1 MESHRLQACGTESSS
16 FLQELSEPSG
26 CSYISSPHIQPTA
39 YPDSG
44 FLTPAV
50 LCPEDN
56 PSTMPSSLP
65 DPKSHCMS
73 SPSYPPS
80 TGPAWNF
87 AQSRVNPYVSSAL
100 PQRNNPCW
108 TGTAGYSQVYHPSS
122 PCPPYGDFPQKSTH
136 LQLAP
141 PVSRPYGSDG
151 AAPTADGRSRVA
163 DRMTPCVN
171 EKPQVVVRQSN
182 SAYGSVPGGDH
193 KIVFSTQDTHSQRLT
208 DGQSFPAYTSEDEAT
223 RIHERLSFIHQSST
237 LSAAAQQESQFLRER
252 LKVLGANKS
261 STAYANPINN
271 PGGHSGAPLGSHMY
285 PFPAFETAPTHPN
298 RSSPPPVT
306 CAEHLVRQV
315 EQNQAFSSA
324 SQSFPSSDTH
334 KPPTHTLVD
343 NGLACVNMPQAC
355 YGPPAFIDVNVS
367 KAGTCAEQTSTYVEA
382 DGTQSLPIGAQMRD
396 HPMPIQE
403 VPVGGT
409 CQKLQETSISNP
421 VISTIPP
428 SMLNCDLQKCTSGH
442 SMNDS
447 LPPKPHRPSLASF
460 THSTC
465 PSTPG
470 ATVPISPAPSPAVF
484 THTLHDGSSPTAVPS
499 VGRDPVPIHSFSTSD
514 NPPLVPSACVSQS
527 PVLSGRS
534 TLHYRQSSSTQ
545 QPSHFAAPFT
555 STSADCNI
563 TPSQLRNG
571 SGLQN
576 AQSPYHSSRHPFLGH
591 QMSPIDSPAAAY
603 QYNKYQPH
611 YSSTASTGLYSS
623 ATGYIDQH
631 LQPISAIPPNTVVP
645 AQCGPTSARFEGDR
659 CNGTVALDLPPSY
672 PPILPKTSPSPTKR
686 DHNSSRK
693 DSPLDRQAR
702 NERRRQQRLR
712 KKQAEAAT
720 YSSDVPDTETAIGTD
735 SAVSRALN
743 SPKPPRARPRKV
755 ARNASGADLTDV
767 DAAVIVKSD
776 AVTLPG
782 DETPVEEDPS
792 KTPPSRSKKR
802 KSSARTIQPRQQ
814 QKNAPKLEGIAQN
827 ATDAPPNLNESLDST
842 RDLSPTNEST
852 SEVPVS
858 SELTKQPKV
867 IRTRPPRPK
876 KRKPLPTL
884 IRKKKRSNFYGDE
897 SDSEP
902 DISVRLGGSGRGL
915 DGKTDLSANT
925 DHLSMGQKRRSERH
939 TGDRKRYTVDLELNL
954 SDDDSDGDGDLAT
967 LNASGATAMVEENEI
982 KIVESVL
989 GRRTTKRVVKKVTT
1003 LPSNSNGDALS
1014 PSNQTD
1020 HKTLPLDQSKVDV
1033 EEEEEE
1039 DVEEFYLKYKGYS
1052 YLHCEWR
1059 ALDEIDDPR
1068 IRPKLRRFEM
1078 KQAHAVQQ
1086 EDDDVVLFNPDY
1098 VEVERVLD
1106 MKVYRNGQLVCSD
1119 QLRQE
1124 VERESISDLV
1134 EMRRQRKRERERNRA
1149 RALRE
1154 AKAKAKLQLEA
1165 ASSNQP
1171 LSSRSNGL
1179 AEESIGSVDLS
1190 GPGEQKVL
1198 GVLSEASVASVDDEK
1213 EQTPSRASSE
1223 ERTSLPEPTVLQNE
1237 TSTNAPDS
1245 VGSSQPSDSTIVG
1258 DNVPSDFTAKSD
1270 EVTLT
1275 NVTSSPNTTL
1285 PELKNEEE
1293 ECSEQGDGER
1303 SPVTVTYYLVK
1314 WRSLAYEDATWELAQ
1329 DVDPAKVKEFIK
1341 WRTPPK
1347 IAPTAR
1353 DSDYKIIRPDP
1364 STWRPI
1370 EAVKVYKNNN
1380 KLRDYQL
1387 EGVNWLTYCWFHH
1400 RNCILADE
1408 MGLGKTVQS
1417 VAFLLELEKAGV
1429 RGPFLVIV
1437 PLSTVAN
1444 WQREFENWSDFNVVV
1459 YHGSSISRNMIQEY
1473 EIFYKRR
1480 PNDTAVRHDV
1490 YKFHALVT
1498 TFEVLMTD
1506 IEFFGQVHWAAAV
1519 IDEAHRL
1526 KNKKCKLGEGL
1537 RYLELDHRVL
1547 LTGTPLQN
1555 NVEEL
1560 FGLLNFLEPER
1571 FNCSSSFVAEYG
1583 DLKTEEQVE
1592 NLKTLLKPMMLRRL
1606 KEDVEKSLAPK
1617 EETIVEASFLF
1628 YFLVSRLLFLIPIS
1642 LLSECTYCN
1651 VIRPKWR
1658 LTEASMWSM
1667 CVVLKT
1673 QHMLTTRF
1681 PRSLCVAERT
1691 IIVELTN
1698 IQKKYYRAIM
1708 ERNFAF
1714 LCKGSTYSNAPN
1726 LMNVMME
1733 LRKCCNHPFLIKGAE
1748 EAILEEMRTQEASS
1762 FTFWLRK
1769 LISDQPVSEES
1780 TTFHALVYASGKL
1793 VLIHKLLPKL
1803 RANGHKVLIFS
1814 QMIRVLDILEDFLI
1828 HQRYPFER
1836 IDGRI
1841 HGPLRQ
1847 EAIDRFTADP
1857 DKFVFLLCTKAG
1869 GLGINLTAADVV
1881 IIYDSDWNPQN
1892 DLQAQARCHRIGQQ
1906 KMVKVYR
1913 LITRNTYEREM
1924 FDRASLK
1931 LGLDRAVLQSMG
1943 SKEARQAQ
1951 MSKKE
1956 IEELL
1961 KKGAYGALMDDDK
1974 AGEDFCEED
1983 IDQILQSRSRVVQ
1996 LEQGEKNSTF
2006 SKATFSIS
2014 DNRSDIELDD
2024 PNFWQKWAKKA
2035 GVDENA
2041 GTVKDLIMKTPR
2053 QRRQTSRY
2061 SALSESA
2068 PVAAS
2073 PPSYGTSE
2081 PEDSATA
2088 QSSADENTISGG
2100 GSGSGRG
2107 RWRRCRRQKRHSKI
2121 SRNLSSGRRDSVASM
2136 SGDFHGVDVT
2146 DSMKIEPLD
2155 RADLFRVERCLLTW
2169 PWGRWERGLSTVPF
2183 KRQLEP
2189 TELAY
2194 FASAVLAFAFKFLPP
2209 AADTRIRAT
2218 IVELTR
2224 PKVWNF
2230 GIIELAKIV
2239 AKATKRASRGYRI
2252 LDPARGDSFTKE
2264 ASECNLAP
2272 SGSCILDNAADSPS
2286 TIDAPATPSLSHGC
2300 LAEIVDSVTASETEF
2315 KSEESRKEPPAE
2327 VEAPFEQKTELIPE
2341 RHSRSPSCAD
2351 GDSDKEMDSVQPLR
2365 IQADECVDSE
2375 KDGKDNERDAAE
2387 KIVDASSECA
2397 TTAKTP
2403 NIQNDSPKTASFDPD
2418 VLVSCDSFRKH
2429 LRRHSVRLMNRVA
2442 FLFFLQC
2449 EVIGVDSSTELM
2461 AGRLAHTDF
2470 AELAASLPPLEAI
2483 DSELPTAWWDSCCD
2497 KCLLLGI
2504 LKHGWEKYTLMRLDP
2519 DLCFYSRAMTRLN
2532 ELEAAEATNTDVKM
2546 EVDKSK
2552 TSPSLPSPALVEKVQ
2567 SLAEMA
2573 PHKSD
2578 DEATSEARLDEDTC
2592 KESEGTKA
2600 VKPEDGLASDE
2611 LEENKAKAKFHLTP
2625 PGSPADDCVDEQS
2638 KVTKEDEEDE
2648 DAAVGASSE
2657 ALLTALPFPAVA
2669 DLNSRARKLVSFFV
2683 RIKNQLEFDTYRQL
2697 PTDEEEESPTQ
2708 TPNIRLMENRTIKWT
2723 RREEADFYRVVSSF
2737 GVEFTQIPLSDS
2749 DNPEGAVPPPVKRRY
2764 NWYNFRQLANITR
2777 KNDDALTEYFQ
2788 AFYRMCQ
2795 RVCKKVPTEFV
2806 APMSTAATTTTYG
2819 SSPLGSE
2826 VPVAPIS
2833 EERATRCLSR
2843 IDLLARIRNDILP
2856 LPHLKDRLKICQ
2868 RSSEIPS
2875 WWIPGKHDGELMRA
2889 VAKHGLA
2896 RTDLNILSDPEF
2908 SFSRILTLI
2917 RERLSRDSA
2926 VTEYTGDLAA
2936 NTTRPNL
2943 VAAAAAAAKAVVAEL
2958 ENEDKPMVTNDSSS
2972 VVTQSDVK
2980 SEAALMEVDNSAA
2993 STGSNDLKKSDSDVI
3008 VNEDKTAQSV
3018 EDGTVNDS
3026 SSSASPKNTQSV
3038 GKAEALPNTAEENST
3053 QDLTTGSTLPKTSAE
3068 AVCPPSSVSVNAP
3081 CEDILKLNQMGELVP
3096 SEWTVK
3102 YATNLATAWPKDRTL
3117 QHRLELVCQAIE
3129 KNEWPY
3135 PRRYFPTPS
3144 AASLP
3149 IPEPNRALNETKILN
3164 LSASYASI
3172 RPPLATASSFPIPL
3186 SLPGKLQSTYGLLQ
3200 AGGIHLPNVPRPLPV
3215 DSPKSLGSFAGTF
3228 IRSPPAVAE
3237 DSTTITSDTS
3247 LDDSEC
3253 LDSLRPLNLAKS
3265 SGPKFNQASSSSSV
3279 SVSNLTGCVDEF
3291 RRQRSQATYGSIN
3304 SPTSSS
3310 LVPTNSTIVPTT
3322 RGRGRGRGRGSRGTR
3337 SLGARERLH
3346 SALKY
3351 DTELRASSDQSLS
3364 DFERPTRTAGTDD
3377 QSRPDDDSLTQSSG
3391 EHFLSDRSS
3400 TQSMPPPN
3408 SAPRGGP
3415 GSRGRKRKLESPRS
3429 SLDFSN
3435 TPGHKSTS
3443 VHAKRERIDSFG
3455 SGLSGR
3461 GSKSS
3466 ARTAS
3471 ATTSSSDVW
3480 DVRVPVISLVD
3491 GSLIYG
3497 DKAPKRRALE
3507 AWLEMNPNYMPYSV
3521 EMEDRII
3528 YNRVAGARGQ
3538 DTSNMEAL
3546 AYKHYL
3552 NSLIANAAAGLHSAT
3567 TSPFV
3572 ASKGSSAPAQ
3582 QLLQLQQQQQLLQ
3595 AFGAYARH
3603 PAYASILASALSG
3616 WQTANLPGIPTFSD
3630 NVSEA
3635 SDTTA
3640 ISSSRVSS
3648 ASSTSVST
3656 RTRAAAAKTQDS
3668 PAGRRDKSPSSETST
3683 HAASTSGSCSQ
3694 PASPPESG
3702 APISSVSSG
3711 GMDSVLSAA
3720 YKQATANLAYM
3731 CNPLAAAATYSQLML
3746 SSAGSSMASDRD
3758 STGSSNSTANLS
3770 GQQAALAS
3778 LYATYMLSVQ
3788 QQQQQ
3793 QIKQSITW
3801 DAQRQQQQQLA
3812 SLATVLSAACAGTG
3826 GLDPSSLMSVFG
3838 AMGIRSESVELSY
3851 QTPPTSSPH
3860 TSLAQSSD
3868 TTAAMNLATSTC
3880 APEHAA
3886 PNSPD
3891 PPHDRKDSG
3900 NSAHSED
3907 SDQTQSVLDL
3917 ST

>member
-26 CSYISSPHIQPTA
+26 CSYINSPHIQPTT
-39 YPDSG
+39 YPESG

-56 PSTMPSSLP
+56 SSSMPSSLP
-65 DPKSHCMS
+65 DPKTHCMS
-73 SPSYPPS
+73 PPSFSPS
-80 TGPAWNF
+80 TGSAWNF
-87 AQSRVNPYVSSAL
+87 AQSRVHPYVSSAL

-108 TGTAGYSQVYHPSS
+108 TGAAGYSQVYHSSS
-122 PCPPYGDFPQKSTH
+122 PCPSFGDFPQKSTH

-141 PVSRPYGSDG
+141 PVSRPYSSDSIG
-151 AAPTADGRSRVA
+151 AASTADGRSRVA
-163 DRMTPCVN
+163 DRMTSPCVN
-171 EKPQVVVRQSN
+171 AKPQAVVRQGN

-208 DGQSFPAYTSEDEAT
+208 DGQPFPTYTSEDEAA

-252 LKVLGANKS
+252 LKILGANKS
-261 STAYANPINN
+261 STAYTNPINN
-271 PGGHSGAPLGSHMY
+271 PGGHSGAPVGSHMY
-285 PFPAFETAPTHPN
+285 PFPAFETAPPHPN
-298 RSSPPPVT
+298 QSSSPPVT
-306 CAEHLVRQV
+306 CAEHFVRQAD
-315 EQNQAFSSA
+315 QNQAFTMA
-324 SQSFPSSDTH
+324 PQSFPSSDSH
-334 KPPTHTLVD
+334 KPPAHTPVD
-343 NGLACVNMPQAC
+343 NGLTCMNMPQAC

-367 KAGTCAEQTSTYVEA
+367 KAGTGSEQMTTYIEA
-382 DGTQSLPIGAQMRD
+382 DSTQSLPISAHMKD
-396 HPMPIQE
+396 HPVPIQE
-403 VPVGGT
+403 VSVGGT
-409 CQKLQETSISNP
+409 CQKLQETSVSNP
-421 VISTIPP
+421 ILSTIPP
-428 SMLNCDLQKCTSGH
+428 SVLNCDLQKCTSGH

-447 LPPKPHRPSLASF
+447 LPLKSHRPSLASF
-460 THSTC
+460 PHSSC

-470 ATVPISPAPSPAVF
+470 STVPISPAPSPALL
-484 THTLHDGSSPTAVPS
+484 THTFHDGSSSTIVPS
-499 VGRDPVPIHSFSTSD
+499 VGRDLVPIHSFSTSD

-555 STSADCNI
+555 STSADCNL

-576 AQSPYHSSRHPFLGH
+576 AQSPYHSTRHTFLGH
-591 QMSPIDSPAAAY
+591 QMSPIDGPAAAY

-645 AQCGPTSARFEGDR
+645 TQCGPTSARFEGDR

-720 YSSDVPDTETAIGTD
+720 SSDVIDTETAIGTD
-735 SAVSRALN
+735 SAASRLLN
-743 SPKPPRARPRKV
+743 SPKPHRTRPRKV
-755 ARNASGADLTDV
+755 ARNATGADLSDMEA
-767 DAAVIVKSD
+767 AAVVKSD
-776 AVTLPG
+776 AVKLPG

-792 KTPPSRSKKR
+792 KTSLSRSKKR
-802 KSSARTIQPRQQ
+802 KSSVRTIQPRQQ
-814 QKNAPKLEGIAQN
+814 QKNSPKLEGIAPN
-827 ATDAPPNLNESLDST
+827 ATDAPPSLNESLDST
-842 RDLSPTNEST
+842 RDLSPTNEPAG
-852 SEVPVS
+852 EAPVS

-915 DGKTDLSANT
+915 DGKTDLSTNT

-967 LNASGATAMVEENEI
+967 LNASGATAMVEENDI

-989 GRRTTKRVVKKVTT
+989 GRRTTKRVVKKITT
-1003 LPSNSNGDALS
+1003 LPRSSNGDTLS
-1014 PSNQTD
+1014 PSSQTD

-1171 LSSRSNGL
+1171 LSARSNGL
-1179 AEESIGSVDLS
+1179 AEENIGPVALS
-1190 GPGEQKVL
+1190 GPVEQKVL

-1213 EQTPSRASSE
+1213 ERTPSRASSE
-1223 ERTSLPEPTVLQNE
+1223 ERTSLPEPTVLQHE
-1237 TSTNAPDS
+1237 TNTNAPDS
-1245 VGSSQPSDSTIVG
+1245 VGSSQPSDSTVVG
-1258 DNVPSDFTAKSD
+1258 DNIPSNFTAKSD

-1275 NVTSSPNTTL
+1275 NVMSSPNTTL

-1303 SPVTVTYYLVK
+1303 SPVIVTYYLVK

-1617 EETIVEASFLF
+1617 EETIVE
-1628 YFLVSRLLFLIPIS
+1628 
-1642 LLSECTYCN
+1642 
-1651 VIRPKWR
+1651 
-1658 LTEASMWSM
+1658 
-1667 CVVLKT
+1667 
-1673 QHMLTTRF
+1673 
-1681 PRSLCVAERT
+1681 
-1691 IIVELTN
+1691 VELTN

-1748 EAILEEMRTQEASS
+1748 EAILEEMRTQE
-1762 FTFWLRK
+1762 
-1769 LISDQPVSEES
+1769 ISEQPVSEES

-2073 PPSYGTSE
+2073 PPSYGASE

-2107 RWRRCRRQKRHSKI
+2107 RWRRCRRQKRHSRL
-2121 SRNLSSGRRDSVASM
+2121 SRNLSSGRRDSVASL
-2136 SGDFHGVDVT
+2136 SGDFHGVDIT

-2189 TELAY
+2189 NELAY

-2218 IVELTR
+2218 IIELTR

-2252 LDPARGDSFTKE
+2252 LDPTRGDSFTKE

-2272 SGSCILDNAADSPS
+2272 PGSSILDNAADSPS
-2286 TIDAPATPSLSHGC
+2286 TTDAPATPSLSHSC
-2300 LAEIVDSVTASETEF
+2300 LAEVVDSVTASETEF
-2315 KSEESRKEPPAE
+2315 KSGELRKEPPAE
-2327 VEAPFEQKTELIPE
+2327 VEAPFEQNTELLPE

-2375 KDGKDNERDAAE
+2375 KDDKDNEGDAGE

-2532 ELEAAEATNTDVKM
+2532 ELEAAETTNTDVKM
-2546 EVDKSK
+2546 EVHKTK
-2552 TSPSLPSPALVEKVQ
+2552 TSPSPSPAPVEKAQ
-2567 SLAEMA
+2567 FLAEMT

-2578 DEATSEARLDEDTC
+2578 DEATSEAKLDGDAC
-2592 KESEGTKA
+2592 NVSAGIKA
-2600 VKPEDGLASDE
+2600 VKPEDGLVSDE

-2638 KVTKEDEEDE
+2638 KVTKEDEDE
-2648 DAAVGASSE
+2648 DAAVGASAE

-2708 TPNIRLMENRTIKWT
+2708 TPNLRLMENRTIKWT

-2749 DNPEGAVPPPVKRRY
+2749 DNPEGTIPPPVKRRY

-2795 RVCKKVPTEFV
+2795 RVCKKVPTDFV

-2972 VVTQSDVK
+2972 VITQSDVK
-2980 SEAALMEVDNSAA
+2980 SEAALMDVDNSVA
-2993 STGSNDLKKSDSDVI
+2993 STCSNDMKKSDSEVI
-3008 VNEDKTAQSV
+3008 VNEDKTTQSV

-3026 SSSASPKNTQSV
+3026 SSSVSPKNAQSV
-3038 GKAEALPNTAEENST
+3038 GKVEVLSNTADQNST
-3053 QDLTTGSTLPKTSAE
+3053 QDLTAGSTLPKISADT
-3068 AVCPPSSVSVNAP
+3068 VCPASSLSVNAP
-3081 CEDILKLNQMGELVP
+3081 CEDILKLDQMGELVP

-3117 QHRLELVCQAIE
+3117 QHRLELVCQAVE

-3144 AASLP
+3144 AASIP
-3149 IPEPNRALNETKILN
+3149 VPEPNRALNETKILN
-3164 LSASYASI
+3164 LSTSYASI

-3228 IRSPPAVAE
+3228 IRSPPAVVE

-3265 SGPKFNQASSSSSV
+3265 SGPKFNQTSPSSSV

-3304 SPTSSS
+3304 SSTSSS
-3310 LVPTNSTIVPTT
+3310 LVPTNSSIVPTT

-3346 SALKY
+3346 SASKY
-3351 DTELRASSDQSLS
+3351 DTELRTSSDRSLS
-3364 DFERPTRTAGTDD
+3364 DFERQPRTTGTDD

-3400 TQSMPPPN
+3400 TQAMPPPN

-3443 VHAKRERIDSFG
+3443 MHAKRERIDSFG

-3471 ATTSSSDVW
+3471 ATTSNSDVW

-3572 ASKGSSAPAQ
+3572 ASKGSGAPAQ

-3630 NVSEA
+3630 NVSET

-3702 APISSVSSG
+3702 APTSSVSSG

-3746 SSAGSSMASDRD
+3746 SSAGSSMASERD
-3758 STGSSNSTANLS
+3758 STCSSNSTGNLS

-3778 LYATYMLSVQ
+3778 LYATYMLSVQQ

-3838 AMGIRSESVELSY
+3838 AMGSRSTSSSSAPASSTTTHNTITNPVRSESVELSY
-3851 QTPPTSSPH
+3851 QTPSTSAPH

-3886 PNSPD
+3886 SSSPD